1 MFQRWQRWPLQWR
14 GIKFPQERLAWA
26 EQDGG
31 QAALGGPEGRG
42 DPGRLR
48 TCGATASGDQPADPR
63 GAVPA
68 NAGAVRKP
76 LCCHVPGASGGGSRK
91 PWAVVREAGEEGH
104 QSGRRAREGRPEPG
118 QRSSGLFSH
127 LFPTARGTS
136 EGFPCNEQTLGRL
149 SGERNVRGG
158 RRCPYKETSPPEST
172 RHTRV

>member
-1 MFQRWQRWPLQWR
+1 M
-14 GIKFPQERLAWA
+14 
-26 EQDGG
+26 
-31 QAALGGPEGRG
+31 
-42 DPGRLR
+42 
-48 TCGATASGDQPADPR
+48 
-63 GAVPA
+63 PA

-149 SGERNVRGG
+149 SGRGMLEG
-158 RRCPYKETSPPEST
+158 GGGARTRRRALQRAHVTHACDRPAAARGPGVAS
-172 RHTRV
+172 RG